1 MILAMQTVWA
11 LVHRPHFI
19 ATWLFVR
26 ARKTGTH
33 ARPLGGYTHSQYK
46 YTESHSEL
54 WQRRKS
60 FRLWQMQSYWIIF
73 CGFWIVNA
81 YTQLRFYDAYAVA
94 IRQAHTKTDRY
105 IPIFSTGTTTK
116 YGMRNRIC
124 LLQHKKERCGFFAFV
139 LPISSLCT
147 NKRTV
152 KKASPTE
159 LRWKQLAK
167 CNAEWQQQQTTEI
180 EEKRTTNTTKIGYI
194 RWKEI
199 ILSLCMSSLTLIENS
214 STHSAR
220 IHPVHSRVASTLCVY
235 RQNNGKNTAEN
246 EMKKRFCSRKKAP
259 LKTKWLK
266 LLEFNCSCSSAF
278 AQTSGMR

>member
-1 MILAMQTVWA
+1 M
-11 LVHRPHFI
+11 R
-19 ATWLFVR
+19 
-26 ARKTGTH
+26 
-33 ARPLGGYTHSQYK
+33 THSSVFTMHMPSPFARHTQRQTDIYLFLAQARQRNMECA
-46 YTESHSEL
+46 TE
-54 WQRRKS
+54 
-60 FRLWQMQSYWIIF
+60 FA
-73 CGFWIVNA
+73 C
-81 YTQLRFYDAYAVA
+81 
-94 IRQAHTKTDRY
+94 
-105 IPIFSTGTTTK
+105 FST
-116 YGMRNRIC
+116 
-124 LLQHKKERCGFFAFV
+124 KKSGVGFLRSSCRFHRHVQTSERW
-139 LPISSLCT
+139 
-147 NKRTV
+147 

-220 IHPVHSRVASTLCVY
+220 IHPVHSRVASTLYVY